1 MNVLVLDETLEL
13 SAPVRGLA
21 TLYGWEPHFVGSLH
35 ELEMT
40 IRAHGRPALVIVN
53 LQAPLTAW
61 EVGQRLRGLEGDS
74 PVVVLGPRGS
84 AEAPPPLPG
93 VQWLERP
100 AEEAELTAALGRVV
114 SRLGLGGRRLGA
126 GSGVAA
132 HGLIGQSPQL
142 AEVLA
147 KIEKVAVGD
156 ANVCISG
163 ESGTGKELIARAI
176 HEQSARGDRPL
187 VTLDCTAIP
196 EGLMESH
203 LFGHVRGSFTGA
215 VEHRTGF
222 FALAHTGT
230 LFIDEISELSMSLQ
244 AKLLRVIQTREFVKV
259 GGSKPTRTDIRL
271 ITASNKDLR
280 RAVREGQFRED
291 LYYRIAVVMIEVPP
305 LRARRGDIGLLV
317 EHFLRKFAAAHHKRV
332 PRLTGRAQELL
343 LGAEWPGNVRQLE
356 NCIEQAVVLS
366 ENDAID
372 VDVLPLSEAAGRRG
386 AEGGKPGLPAG
397 LTLRDLEQ
405 QYILQ
410 TLDGV
415 GGNRTQ
421 AARQLGI
428 SLRCLQYKLKAYRHA
443 EALTRSDGSAAEG
456 SRITPPGSSRRAV
469 SSLNDV
475 LSLGD
480 RRRMLMS

>member
-1 MNVLVLDETLEL
+1 VNLLVLDESLDL
-13 SAPVRGLA
+13 AMVIGRLAPAR
-21 TLYGWEPHFVGSLH
+21 GWEPHFVGSLH
-35 ELEMT
+35 ELEV
-40 IRAHGRPALVIVN
+40 AVAAQGRPALTVVN
-53 LQAPLTAW
+53 LQPPLTAW
-61 EVGQRLRGLEGDS
+61 ELGQRLRGLGLES
-74 PVVVLGPRGS
+74 PVVVLGSGGS
-84 AEAPPPLPG
+84 ESGAPALAG

-100 AEEAELTAALGRVV
+100 SGEGELAAALERVV
-114 SRLGLGGRRLGA
+114 SRLGLGGRSGGPSRNPA
-126 GSGVAA
+126 G
-132 HGLIGQSPQL
+132 HGLVGQSPQL
-142 AEVLA
+142 GEVLA
-147 KIEKVAVGD
+147 KIEKVAAGD

-176 HEQSARGDRPL
+176 HAQSARWDRPL

-230 LFIDEISELSMSLQ
+230 LFIDEISELSMPLQ

-280 RAVREGQFRED
+280 RAVREGSFRED

-317 EHFLRKFAAAHHKRV
+317 EHFLRKFSAAHHKRV
-332 PRLTGRAQELL
+332 PRLTPRALELL

-366 ENDAID
+366 EDTID
-372 VDVLPLSEAAGRRG
+372 LDVLPLGEVPAKRATEG
-386 AEGGKPGLPAG
+386 AKPGLPSG
-397 LTLRDLEQ
+397 LTLRELEQ

-421 AARQLGI
+421 AARLLGI

-443 EALTRSDGSAAEG
+443 EAISRPDGSVEP
-456 SRITPPGSSRRAV
+456 SRIVPPGARRGV
-469 SSLNDV
+469 SSLGDV
-475 LSLGD
+475 RSLGD

>member
-1 MNVLVLDETLEL
+1 
-13 SAPVRGLA
+13 
-21 TLYGWEPHFVGSLH
+21 
-35 ELEMT
+35 
-40 IRAHGRPALVIVN
+40 
-53 LQAPLTAW
+53 
-61 EVGQRLRGLEGDS
+61 VGQSAQLGE
-74 PVVVLGPRGS
+74 VLG
-84 AEAPPPLPG
+84 
-93 VQWLERP
+93 
-100 AEEAELTAALGRVV
+100 
-114 SRLGLGGRRLGA
+114 
-126 GSGVAA
+126 
-132 HGLIGQSPQL
+132 
-142 AEVLA
+142 
-147 KIEKVAVGD
+147 KIEKVAPGD

-176 HEQSARGDRPL
+176 HAQSARWDRPL

-230 LFIDEISELSMSLQ
+230 LFIDEISELSMPLQ

-280 RAVREGQFRED
+280 RAVREGSFRED

-317 EHFLRKFAAAHHKRV
+317 EHFLRKFSAAHHKRV
-332 PRLTGRAQELL
+332 PRLTPRALELL

-366 ENDAID
+366 DHDTID
-372 VDVLPLSEAAGRRG
+372 IDVLPLGEPAGKRVGEVPR
-386 AEGGKPGLPAG
+386 PGLPAG
-397 LTLRDLEQ
+397 LTLRELEQ

-421 AARQLGI
+421 AARLLGI

-443 EALTRSDGSAAEG
+443 EAISRPDGSVEP
-456 SRITPPGSSRRAV
+456 SRIVPPGARRGV
-469 SSLNDV
+469 SSLSDV
-475 LSLGD
+475 TSLGD

>member
-21 TLYGWEPHFVGSLH
+21 SLYGWEPHFVGSLH
-35 ELEMT
+35 ELEMA

-61 EVGQRLRGLEGDS
+61 ELGQRLRGLEGDS

-84 AEAPPPLPG
+84 AGAPPPLPG

-100 AEEAELTAALGRVV
+100 AEEAALTAALGRVV
-114 SRLGLGGRRLGA
+114 SRLGLGGRGLGA
-126 GSGVAA
+126 GGGAPA

-147 KIEKVAVGD
+147 KIEKVASGD

-176 HEQSARGDRPL
+176 HAQSARWDRPL

-230 LFIDEISELSMSLQ
+230 LFIDEISELSMPLQ

-280 RAVREGQFRED
+280 RAVREGSFRED

-305 LRARRGDIGLLV
+305 LRVRRGDIGLLV
-317 EHFLRKFAAAHHKRV
+317 DHFLRKFSAAHHKRV
-332 PRLTGRAQELL
+332 PRLTARALELL

-356 NCIEQAVVLS
+356 NCIEQAVV
-366 ENDAID
+366 
-372 VDVLPLSEAAGRRG
+372 
-386 AEGGKPGLPAG
+386 
-397 LTLRDLEQ
+397 
-405 QYILQ
+405 
-410 TLDGV
+410 
-415 GGNRTQ
+415 
-421 AARQLGI
+421 
-428 SLRCLQYKLKAYRHA
+428 
-443 EALTRSDGSAAEG
+443 
-456 SRITPPGSSRRAV
+456 
-469 SSLNDV
+469 
-475 LSLGD
+475 
-480 RRRMLMS
+480 

>member
-1 MNVLVLDETLEL
+1 VNLLVLDESLEL
-13 SAPVRGLA
+13 AMVVGRMAPVR
-21 TLYGWEPHFVGSLH
+21 GWEPHFVGSLH
-35 ELEMT
+35 ELELAVQ
-40 IRAHGRPALVIVN
+40 AHGRPALTVVN
-53 LQAPLTAW
+53 LQPPLTAW
-61 EVGQRLRGLEGDS
+61 ELGQRLRGLGLES
-74 PVVVLGPRGS
+74 PVVVLGAAGHEG
-84 AEAPPPLPG
+84 AAPALAG

-100 AEEAELTAALGRVV
+100 SGEAELTAALERVV
-114 SRLGLGGRRLGA
+114 SRLGLGGRSSGGSRAA
-126 GSGVAA
+126 G
-132 HGLIGQSPQL
+132 HGLVGQSAQL
-142 AEVLA
+142 GEVLG
-147 KIEKVAVGD
+147 KIEKVAPGD

-176 HEQSARGDRPL
+176 HAQSARWDRPL

-230 LFIDEISELSMSLQ
+230 LFIDEISELSMPLQ

-280 RAVREGQFRED
+280 RAVREGAFRED

-317 EHFLRKFAAAHHKRV
+317 EHFLRKFSAAHHKRV
-332 PRLTGRAQELL
+332 PRLTPRALELL

-366 ENDAID
+366 EDTID
-372 VDVLPLSEAAGRRG
+372 VDVLPLGEVPGKRATEG
-386 AEGGKPGLPAG
+386 AKPGLPSG

-421 AARQLGI
+421 AARLLGI

-443 EALTRSDGSAAEG
+443 EAISRPDGSVEP
-456 SRITPPGSSRRAV
+456 SRIVPPGARRGV
-469 SSLNDV
+469 SSLGDV
-475 LSLGD
+475 ASLGD

>member
-1 MNVLVLDETLEL
+1 M
-13 SAPVRGLA
+13 A
-21 TLYGWEPHFVGSLH
+21 
-35 ELEMT
+35 

-61 EVGQRLRGLEGDS
+61 ELGQRLRGLEGDS

-84 AEAPPPLPG
+84 AGAPPPLPG

-100 AEEAELTAALGRVV
+100 AEEAELTAALGRVA
-114 SRLGLGGRRLGA
+114 SHLGLGERPLGA
-126 GSGVAA
+126 GSGVTA

-147 KIEKVAVGD
+147 KIEKVAAGD

-176 HEQSARGDRPL
+176 HEQSPRGDRPL

-230 LFIDEISELSMSLQ
+230 LFIDEISELSMPLQ

-305 LRARRGDIGLLV
+305 LRARRGDIGL
-317 EHFLRKFAAAHHKRV
+317 
-332 PRLTGRAQELL
+332 
-343 LGAEWPGNVRQLE
+343 GAEWPGNVRQLE

-366 ENDAID
+366 ENDTID
-372 VDVLPLSEAAGRRG
+372 VDVLPLAEAAGKRG
-386 AEGGKPGLPAG
+386 AEGGKRGLPAG

-469 SSLNDV
+469 SSLNEV
-475 LSLGD
+475 LALGD

>member
-1 MNVLVLDETLEL
+1 
-13 SAPVRGLA
+13 
-21 TLYGWEPHFVGSLH
+21 
-35 ELEMT
+35 
-40 IRAHGRPALVIVN
+40 
-53 LQAPLTAW
+53 
-61 EVGQRLRGLEGDS
+61 VGQSAALRE
-74 PVVVLGPRGS
+74 VLGK
-84 AEAPPPLPG
+84 
-93 VQWLERP
+93 V
-100 AEEAELTAALGRVV
+100 
-114 SRLGLGGRRLGA
+114 
-126 GSGVAA
+126 
-132 HGLIGQSPQL
+132 
-142 AEVLA
+142 
-147 KIEKVAVGD
+147 EKVAPGD

-176 HEQSARGDRPL
+176 HAQSARWDRPL

-230 LFIDEISELSMSLQ
+230 LFIDEISELSLPLQ

-305 LRARRGDIGLLV
+305 LRARRGDIELLV
-317 EHFLRKFAAAHHKRV
+317 EHFVRKFAAAHHKRV
-332 PRLTGRAQELL
+332 PRLTARAQELL

-366 ENDAID
+366 ENDVID
-372 VDVLPLSEAAGRRG
+372 VDVLPLAESGKRG
-386 AEGGKPGLPAG
+386 SDPAKPGLPPG

-410 TLDGV
+410 TLDSV

-421 AARQLGI
+421 AARLLGI
-428 SLRCLQYKLKAYRHA
+428 SLRCLQYKLKAYR
-443 EALTRSDGSAAEG
+443 RSE
-456 SRITPPGSSRRAV
+456 
-469 SSLNDV
+469 
-475 LSLGD
+475 LGGLEQYK
-480 RRRMLMS
+480 RVPESQHPLGV

>member
-1 MNVLVLDETLEL
+1 VNVLILDETLEL
-13 SAPVRGLA
+13 SAPVRELA
-21 TLYGWEPHFVGSLH
+21 NRHGWQPHFVGSLH
-35 ELEMT
+35 EVELAV
-40 IRAHGRPALVIVN
+40 RAHGRPALVVVN
-53 LQAPLTAW
+53 LQPPLTGW
-61 EVGQRLRGLEGDS
+61 ELGQRLRGLGLES
-74 PVVVLGPRGS
+74 PVVVVGPAGS
-84 AEAPPPLPG
+84 EAAGAAALPG
-93 VQWLERP
+93 VQWVERP
-100 AEEAELTAALGRVV
+100 EGEAELAAALERAV
-114 SRLGLGGRRLGA
+114 SRLGLGARGARSGGA
-126 GSGVAA
+126 G
-132 HGLIGQSPQL
+132 HGLVGQSAQL
-142 AEVLA
+142 GEVLA
-147 KIEKVAVGD
+147 KIEKVAPGD

-176 HEQSARGDRPL
+176 HAQSARWDRPL

-230 LFIDEISELSMSLQ
+230 LFIDEISELSLPLQ

-280 RAVREGQFRED
+280 RAVREGAFRED

-317 EHFLRKFAAAHHKRV
+317 EHFVRKFAAAHHKRV

-343 LGAEWPGNVRQLE
+343 VGAEWPGNVRQLE

-366 ENDAID
+366 EHDTID
-372 VDVLPLSEAAGRRG
+372 VDVLPLGEGAGKR
-386 AEGGKPGLPAG
+386 ATELAKSALPAG
-397 LTLRDLEQ
+397 LTLRELEQ

-421 AARQLGI
+421 AARLLGI
-428 SLRCLQYKLKAYRHA
+428 SLRCLQYKLKAYRQGGL
-443 EALTRSDGSAAEG
+443 E
-456 SRITPPGSSRRAV
+456 P
-469 SSLNDV
+469 
-475 LSLGD
+475 LGQFN
-480 RRRMLMS
+480 RVPESQHPLGV

>member
-1 MNVLVLDETLEL
+1 VNVLILDETLEL

-35 ELEMT
+35 ELEMAV
-40 IRAHGRPALVIVN
+40 RAHGRPALVIVN

-61 EVGQRLRGLEGDS
+61 ELGQRLHGLEGDS
-74 PVVVLGPRGS
+74 PVVVLGPRD
-84 AEAPPPLPG
+84 AADNPPALPG

-126 GSGVAA
+126 NGGPTA
-132 HGLIGQSPQL
+132 HGLVGQSPQL
-142 AEVLA
+142 AAVLA

-230 LFIDEISELSMSLQ
+230 LFIDEISELSMPLQ

-280 RAVREGQFRED
+280 KAVREGQFRED

-332 PRLTGRAQELL
+332 PRLTGRATELL

-366 ENDAID
+366 ENDMVD
-372 VDVLPLSEAAGRRG
+372 VDVLPLAEAAGKRG
-386 AEGGKPGLPAG
+386 DSGKPGLPAG

-443 EALTRSDGSAAEG
+443 EALTHPDGSAAEG

-475 LSLGD
+475 LALGD
-480 RRRMLMS
+480 RRRMMMS

>member
-1 MNVLVLDETLEL
+1 
-13 SAPVRGLA
+13 
-21 TLYGWEPHFVGSLH
+21 VGSLH
-35 ELEMT
+35 ELELAVQ
-40 IRAHGRPALVIVN
+40 AHGRPGLTVVN
-53 LQAPLTAW
+53 LQPPLTAW
-61 EVGQRLRGLEGDS
+61 ELGQRLRGLGLES
-74 PVVVLGPRGS
+74 PVVVLGAGGS
-84 AEAPPPLPG
+84 EGERPALPG

-100 AEEAELTAALGRVV
+100 GSEAEVVAALERVV
-114 SRLGLGGRRLGA
+114 SRLGLGGSRGAARGA
-126 GSGVAA
+126 G
-132 HGLIGQSPQL
+132 HGLVGQSGAL

-147 KIEKVAVGD
+147 KIEKVAPGD

-176 HEQSARGDRPL
+176 HAQSARWDRPL

-230 LFIDEISELSMSLQ
+230 LFIDEISELSLPLQ

-305 LRARRGDIGLLV
+305 LRVRRGDIGLLV
-317 EHFLRKFAAAHHKRV
+317 EHFLRKFSAAHHKRV
-332 PRLTGRAQELL
+332 PRLTPRALELL
-343 LGAEWPGNVRQLE
+343 VGAEWPGNVRQLE

-366 ENDAID
+366 EQDVID
-372 VDVLPLSEAAGRRG
+372 VDVLPLGEGSGKRG
-386 AEGGKPGLPAG
+386 GEPAKPGLPAG
-397 LTLRDLEQ
+397 LTLRELEQ

-410 TLDGV
+410 TLGSV

-421 AARQLGI
+421 AARLLGI

-443 EALTRSDGSAAEG
+443 ETVTRPDGGGE
-456 SRITPPGSSRRAV
+456 SRIVPPAGGRRSV
-469 SSLNDV
+469 SSLGDV

>member
-1 MNVLVLDETLEL
+1 MNLLVLDESLDL
-13 SAPVRGLA
+13 AMVVGRIAPVR
-21 TLYGWEPHFVGSLH
+21 GWEPHFVGSLH
-35 ELEMT
+35 ELELAVQT
-40 IRAHGRPALVIVN
+40 HGRPALTVVN
-53 LQAPLTAW
+53 LQPPLTAW
-61 EVGQRLRGLEGDS
+61 ELGQRLRGLGLES
-74 PVVVLGPRGS
+74 PVVVLGAGGS
-84 AEAPPPLPG
+84 EGAAPALAG

-100 AEEAELTAALGRVV
+100 AGEAELAAALERVV
-114 SRLGLGGRRLGA
+114 SRLGLGGRGASTPRGGA
-126 GSGVAA
+126 GA
-132 HGLIGQSPQL
+132 HGLVGQSAQL
-142 AEVLA
+142 GEVLG
-147 KIEKVAVGD
+147 KIEKVAPGD

-176 HEQSARGDRPL
+176 HAQSARWDRPL

-230 LFIDEISELSMSLQ
+230 LFIDEISELSMPLQ

-280 RAVREGQFRED
+280 RAVREGSFRED

-305 LRARRGDIGLLV
+305 LRVRRGDIGLLV
-317 EHFLRKFAAAHHKRV
+317 DHFLRKFSAAHHKRV
-332 PRLTGRAQELL
+332 PRLTARALELL

-366 ENDAID
+366 DHDTID
-372 VDVLPLSEAAGRRG
+372 VDVLPLGEPAGRRAG
-386 AEGGKPGLPAG
+386 DAAKPGLPAG
-397 LTLRDLEQ
+397 LTLRELEQ

-421 AARQLGI
+421 AARLLGI
-428 SLRCLQYKLKAYRHA
+428 SLRCLQYKLKAYRQGG
-443 EALTRSDGSAAEG
+443 LDQ
-456 SRITPPGSSRRAV
+456 
-469 SSLNDV
+469 
-475 LSLGD
+475 LGQFNGAPESQHP
-480 RRRMLMS
+480 LGV

>member
-1 MNVLVLDETLEL
+1 VNVLVLDDTLEL

-21 TLYGWEPHFVGSLH
+21 SICGWEPHFVGSLH
-35 ELEMT
+35 ELELAV
-40 IRAHGRPALVIVN
+40 RAHGRPALTVVN
-53 LQAPLTAW
+53 LQPPLTAW
-61 EVGQRLRGLEGDS
+61 ELGQRLRGLGLES
-74 PVVVLGPRGS
+74 PVVVLGGGGS
-84 AEAPPPLPG
+84 EGAGPALAG

-100 AEEAELTAALGRVV
+100 AGEAALAAALERVV
-114 SRLGLGGRRLGA
+114 SGLGLGGRSGA
-126 GSGVAA
+126 ARGSGGSG
-132 HGLIGQSPQL
+132 HGLVGQSAQL

-147 KIEKVAVGD
+147 KIEKVAAGD

-176 HEQSARGDRPL
+176 HAQSARWDRPL

-230 LFIDEISELSMSLQ
+230 LFIDEISELSMPLQ

-280 RAVREGQFRED
+280 RAVREGSFRED

-305 LRARRGDIGLLV
+305 LRVRRGDIGLLV
-317 EHFLRKFAAAHHKRV
+317 EHFLRKFSAAHHKRV
-332 PRLTGRAQELL
+332 PRLTPRAHELL

-356 NCIEQAVVLS
+356 NCIEQAVVLC
-366 ENDAID
+366 EHDTID
-372 VDVLPLSEAAGRRG
+372 VDALPLGETAGKRAVDG
-386 AEGGKPGLPAG
+386 PKPGLPPG
-397 LTLRDLEQ
+397 LTLRELEQ

-410 TLDGV
+410 TLEGV

-421 AARQLGI
+421 AARLLGI
-428 SLRCLQYKLKAYRHA
+428 SLRCLQYKLKAYRQGGPEPLGQFNRLPESQHP
-443 EALTRSDGSAAEG
+443 LGVQ
-456 SRITPPGSSRRAV
+456 V
-469 SSLNDV
+469 S
-475 LSLGD
+475 
-480 RRRMLMS
+480 

>member
-1 MNVLVLDETLEL
+1 
-13 SAPVRGLA
+13 
-21 TLYGWEPHFVGSLH
+21 
-35 ELEMT
+35 
-40 IRAHGRPALVIVN
+40 
-53 LQAPLTAW
+53 
-61 EVGQRLRGLEGDS
+61 
-74 PVVVLGPRGS
+74 
-84 AEAPPPLPG
+84 

-100 AEEAELTAALGRVV
+100 GGEAELAAALERVV
-114 SRLGLGGRRLGA
+114 SRLGLGRSSGA
-126 GSGVAA
+126 RGDAGY
-132 HGLIGQSPQL
+132 GLVGQSGAL
-142 AEVLA
+142 GEVLG
-147 KIEKVAVGD
+147 KIEKVAPGD

-176 HEQSARGDRPL
+176 HAQSARWDRPL

-222 FALAHTGT
+222 FALAHRGT
-230 LFIDEISELSMSLQ
+230 LFIDEISELSLPLQ

-280 RAVREGQFRED
+280 RAVREGTFRED

-317 EHFLRKFAAAHHKRV
+317 EHFVRKFAAAHHKRV
-332 PRLTGRAQELL
+332 PRLTARAVELL
-343 LGAEWPGNVRQLE
+343 VGAEWPGNIRQLE

-366 ENDAID
+366 ERDTID
-372 VDVLPLSEAAGRRG
+372 VDVLPLTEA
-386 AEGGKPGLPAG
+386 GGKRATEPAKPGLPAG

-410 TLDGV
+410 TLESV

-421 AARQLGI
+421 AARVLGI
-428 SLRCLQYKLKAYRHA
+428 SLRCLQYKLKAYRQGGL
-443 EALTRSDGSAAEG
+443 E
-456 SRITPPGSSRRAV
+456 P
-469 SSLNDV
+469 
-475 LSLGD
+475 LGQFN
-480 RRRMLMS
+480 RLPESQHPLGV

>member
-1 MNVLVLDETLEL
+1 MNVLVLDESLEL
-13 SAPVRGLA
+13 AGVVGRLASLRG
-21 TLYGWEPHFVGSLH
+21 WQPHYIGSLH
-35 ELEMT
+35 ELELGGAGVWAAGAGDREPAGAADGLGAGPAAARPRRRQPGG
-40 IRAHGRPALVIVN
+40 RAGAAR
-53 LQAPLTAW
+53 
-61 EVGQRLRGLEGDS
+61 ERGAAS
-74 PVVVLGPRGS
+74 
-84 AEAPPPLPG
+84 PPLPG

-114 SRLGLGGRRLGA
+114 SRLGLGGRRLG
-126 GSGVAA
+126 SGGGAAA

-147 KIEKVAVGD
+147 KIEKVAAGD

-230 LFIDEISELSMSLQ
+230 LFIDEISELSHAVAGEAAAGDPDAGVREGGGEQ
-244 AKLLRVIQTREFVKV
+244 ADADGHPADHGV
-259 GGSKPTRTDIRL
+259 
-271 ITASNKDLR
+271 SNKDLR

-332 PRLTGRAQELL
+332 PRLTAAGAWSCCWGRSGRATC
-343 LGAEWPGNVRQLE
+343 GSW
-356 NCIEQAVVLS
+356 
-366 ENDAID
+366 
-372 VDVLPLSEAAGRRG
+372 
-386 AEGGKPGLPAG
+386 
-397 LTLRDLEQ
+397 
-405 QYILQ
+405 
-410 TLDGV
+410 
-415 GGNRTQ
+415 RT
-421 AARQLGI
+421 A
-428 SLRCLQYKLKAYRHA
+428 
-443 EALTRSDGSAAEG
+443 
-456 SRITPPGSSRRAV
+456 SSRRWY
-469 SSLNDV
+469 
-475 LSLGD
+475 
-480 RRRMLMS
+480 

>member
-1 MNVLVLDETLEL
+1 
-13 SAPVRGLA
+13 
-21 TLYGWEPHFVGSLH
+21 
-35 ELEMT
+35 
-40 IRAHGRPALVIVN
+40 
-53 LQAPLTAW
+53 
-61 EVGQRLRGLEGDS
+61 
-74 PVVVLGPRGS
+74 VVVLRAGGS
-84 AEAPPPLPG
+84 GDVPPALAG
-93 VQWLERP
+93 VQWVERP
-100 AEEAELTAALGRVV
+100 GEEAELTALLGRVV
-114 SRLGLGGRRLGA
+114 SRLGLGGRGLGG
-126 GSGVAA
+126 GSGAAA
-132 HGLIGQSPQL
+132 HGLVGQSVQL
-142 AEVLA
+142 GEVLA
-147 KIEKVAVGD
+147 KIEKVAPGD

-176 HEQSARGDRPL
+176 HAQSARGDRPL

-230 LFIDEISELSMSLQ
+230 LFIDEISELSLPLQ

-305 LRARRGDIGLLV
+305 LRVRRGDIGLLV
-317 EHFLRKFAAAHHKRV
+317 EHFMRKFAAAHHKRV
-332 PRLTGRAQELL
+332 PRLTARATELL

-366 ENDAID
+366 ENDTID
-372 VDVLPLSEAAGRRG
+372 IDVLPLHETGKRG
-386 AEGGKPGLPAG
+386 ADSGKPGLPAG

-421 AARQLGI
+421 AARLLGI

-443 EALTRSDGSAAEG
+443 EALTRPDGSAAEP
-456 SRITPPGSSRRAV
+456 SRITPPAAARRGGV